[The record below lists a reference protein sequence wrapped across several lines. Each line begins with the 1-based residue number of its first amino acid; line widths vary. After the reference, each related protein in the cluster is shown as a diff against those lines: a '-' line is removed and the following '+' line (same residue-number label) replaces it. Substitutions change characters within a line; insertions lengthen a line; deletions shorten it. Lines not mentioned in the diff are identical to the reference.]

1 MLEKLLIYLLRSESE
16 KRFRSQAKSVKI
28 GIGFVAQISE
38 TAKLQFGKN
47 LDFRNYISI
56 WVGKNAELKMG
67 ENVFMNNFCSVN
79 CLKSIEIGENTIFG
93 EGVKVYDHNHA
104 YSHGNGEL
112 NVNRKEFTYG
122 AVKIGKNCWLGSN
135 SVVLKGVSIGDN
147 SIIGAG
153 CVIHKDVPAN
163 SVIVNK
169 QELILKNQLK

>member
-1 MLEKLLIYLLRSESE
+1 MLQRLFQNILDQTPDVKYF
-16 KRFRSQAKSVKI
+16 KRLAKKSK
-28 GIGFVAQISE
+28 
-38 TAKLQFGKN
+38 FGKGLVFKTSLSSKIDLGEN

-67 ENVFMNNFCSVN
+67 KNVFMNNFCSVN
-79 CLKSIEIGENTIFG
+79 CLKYIEIGENTIFG

-112 NVNRKEFTYG
+112 KVNRKEFTYG
-122 AVKIGKNCWLGSN
+122 PVKIGNNCWLGSN
-135 SVVLKGVSIGDN
+135 VIVLKGVTIGDN

-169 QELILKNQLK
+169 QELISK

>member
-1 MLEKLLIYLLRSESE
+1 MKYLLRTKGE
-16 KRFRSQAKSVKI
+16 KCFRSKAESVKI
-28 GIGFVAQISE
+28 GNGFVAQISE

-47 LDFRNYISI
+47 LDFRNYINI
-56 WVGKNAELKMG
+56 WVGKKAELRIG
-67 ENVFMNNFCSVN
+67 DRFFLNNYCSIN
-79 CLKSIEIGENTIFG
+79 CLKFVEIGENTIFG

-112 NVNRKEFTYG
+112 KVNRKEFTYG
-122 AVKIGKNCWLGSN
+122 PVKIGKNCWLGSN
-135 SVVLKGVSIGDN
+135 TVVLKGVSIGDN

-169 QELILKNQLK
+169 QELISK

>member
-1 MLEKLLIYLLRSESE
+1 MVSKILQHLLKTKEEKY
-16 KRFRSQAKSVKI
+16 FRKLSKNIKVGK
-28 GIGFVAQISE
+28 GFVFQCHKS
-38 TAKLQFGKN
+38 AKLTVGN
-47 LDFRNYISI
+47 DVELRNYVSI

-67 ENVFMNNFCSVN
+67 DNVFMNNFCSVN
-79 CLKSIEIGENTIFG
+79 CLKLIEIGENAIFG

-122 AVKIGKNCWLGSN
+122 AVKIGKNCWLGTN
-135 SVVLKGVSIGDN
+135 VVVLKGVSIGDN

-163 SVIVNK
+163 SVIVN
-169 QELILKNQLK
+169 QQDLISK

>member
-1 MLEKLLIYLLRSESE
+1 MLKKIIKYLLRTKGE
-16 KRFRSQAKSVKI
+16 KYFRSKAKGVKI
-28 GIGFVAQISE
+28 GSGFVSQISK

-56 WVGKNAELKMG
+56 WVGKNAELKIG
-67 ENVFMNNFCSVN
+67 DNVFMNNFCSVN

-112 NVNRKEFTYG
+112 KVNRKEFTYG
-122 AVKIGKNCWLGSN
+122 SVKIGKNCWLGSN
-135 SVVLKGVSIGDN
+135 TVVLKGVSIGDN

-153 CVIHKDVPAN
+153 CIIHKDVPEN
-163 SVIVNK
+163 TILINNQQNLMKTIV
-169 QELILKNQLK
+169 

>member
-1 MLEKLLIYLLRSESE
+1 MLEKLLKYLLRSESE

-67 ENVFMNNFCSVN
+67 DNVFMNNFCSVN

-112 NVNRKEFTYG
+112 KVNRKEFTYG
-122 AVKIGKNCWLGSN
+122 PVKIGKNCWLGSN
-135 SVVLKGVSIGDN
+135 TVVLKGVSIGDN

-169 QELILKNQLK
+169 QELILKNQPK